1 MEKSKYTT
9 YAQVH
14 KLRSERF
21 DSPLFLTGRN
31 LVLSSPLTAS
41 SAPVLLQLLMM
52 LMKML
57 MTSLTS
63 MNESFMLMIGGP

>member
-9 YAQVH
+9 YAPG
-14 KLRSERF
+14 LNAPF
-21 DSPLFLTGRN
+21 DSPLFLTGEGYLDN
-31 LVLSSPLTAS
+31 VLPPLTAG
-41 SAPVLLQLLMM
+41 SAPVLLQVLMM

>member
-9 YAQVH
+9 YAPG
-14 KLRSERF
+14 LNAPF
-21 DSPLFLTGRN
+21 DSPLFLTGETN
-31 LVLSSPLTAS
+31 PDNVLPPLTAG
-41 SAPVLLQLLMM
+41 SAPVLLQVLMM